1 MRYTDHIYAG
11 ARVILINKEPRIY
24 RIVELIANKVNL
36 TEDGL
41 FFVVKDVKTGE
52 LIGAKFDDLRFGSR
66 KRDKEDEDYYTI
78 DEWIDANA
86 EGYISDYDGGAYFC
100 DDEYVYYYP
109 DPFDPFFYFKN
120 DAVDCF
126 SGVIFYGK

>member
-1 MRYTDHIYAG
+1 MRYTDHIHAG
-11 ARVILINKEPRIY
+11 ARAILINKEPRIY

-41 FFVVKDVKTGE
+41 FFAVKDIKTGE

-66 KRDKEDEDYYTI
+66 KRDKENEDYYTI
-78 DEWIDANA
+78 DEWIDTQV
-86 EGYISDYDGGAYFC
+86 EGHISDYDGGAYFC

-109 DPFDPFFYFKN
+109 DPFNPFYFKN
-120 DAVDCF
+120 DAVNCF

>member
-1 MRYTDHIYAG
+1 MKYTDQIYAG
-11 ARVILINKEPRIY
+11 ARAILVNKEPCSY

-52 LIGAKFDDLRFGSR
+52 LIGAKFENLRFGSR
-66 KRDKEDEDYYTI
+66 KRDKQGEDYYTI
-78 DEWIDANA
+78 DEWIDVNA
-86 EGYISDYDGGAYFC
+86 EGYISNYDGGAYFC
-100 DDEYVYYYP
+100 DDEYVYYYL
-109 DPFDPFFYFKN
+109 DPFDPFYFKS
-120 DAVDCF
+120 DAVHCF

>member
-1 MRYTDHIYAG
+1 MKYTDHIYAG
-11 ARVILINKEPRIY
+11 ARAILINKEPHIY

-41 FFVVKDVKTGE
+41 FFAVKDIKTDE

-78 DEWIDANA
+78 DEWIDVQV

-109 DPFDPFFYFKN
+109 DPFNPFYFKN